1 MTGTRGDNQQW
12 RGQAR
17 TIQCEHSA
25 GPASGRKHHF
35 RPGQLRLFDGETGI
49 GRSIGLL
56 EWGFGGP
63 AQTVDVEVGSEMI
76 DQRPVTADRHDLHPN
91 TVRFHL
97 KILVYAG
104 LACHR
109 TDPRQGT
116 FGRPRLHTATTD
128 HSATPRQHGYQ
139 LLADILASYLAANS
153 TMATGLPEQAGRTF
167 AHATGDL

>member
-1 MTGTRGDNQQW
+1 MT
-12 RGQAR
+12 
-17 TIQCEHSA
+17 S
-25 GPASGRKHHF
+25 
-35 RPGQLRLFDGETGI
+35 GQLLQI
-49 GRSIGLL
+49 
-56 EWGFGGP
+56 
-63 AQTVDVEVGSEMI
+63 AK
-76 DQRPVTADRHDLHPN
+76 QRDLHPN

-128 HSATPRQHGYQ
+128 HSATPHQHGYQ